1 MAVTVSQF
9 RDELADREAIK
20 DCLYRYSRG
29 VDRLDEEMVRSAYWP
44 DAIDNHL
51 EFKGN
56 VEEFIA
62 WSFPI
67 MRSMDQ
73 TMHIICNVMIR
84 LDGAKA
90 KVESYFYGI
99 HRVNFGGAPRD
110 AIGAGRYLDQFERR
124 NDEWR
129 IANRIVMTDWFREYP
144 DSADW
149 TVGPFGMRDVPT
161 GARHPEDRSYTWL
174 GLP

>member
-1 MAVTVSQF
+1 MSITVSQI

-29 VDRLDEEMVRSAYWP
+29 VDRLDEDMVRSAYWP

-62 WSFPI
+62 WGFPL

-73 TMHIICNVMIR
+73 TMHIIANIMIR
-84 LDGAKA
+84 LKA
-90 KVESYFYGI
+90 DKANVESYFYGI
-99 HRVNFGGAPRD
+99 HRMNFPDGPRD
-110 AIGAGRYLDQFERR
+110 VIGAGRYLDRFERR
-124 NDEWR
+124 NGEWR

-149 TVGPFGMRDVPT
+149 TIGPFGMRDVAT
-161 GARHPEDRSYTWL
+161 GARYPDDKSYTWL
-174 GLP
+174 GLR